1 MVERIN
7 AATGVN
13 RNRGMA
19 LSFANRLRARMIRN
33 MSATAR

>member
-1 MVERIN
+1 MQQRVN

-13 RNRGMA
+13 RNRGIA
-19 LSFANRLRARMIRN
+19 RSFANRLRGRMQRN